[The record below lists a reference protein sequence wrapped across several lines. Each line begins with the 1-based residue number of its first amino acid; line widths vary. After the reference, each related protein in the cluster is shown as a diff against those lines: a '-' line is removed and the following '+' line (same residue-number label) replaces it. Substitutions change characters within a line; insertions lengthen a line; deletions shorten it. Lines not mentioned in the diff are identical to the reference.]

1 MEVVSGGFFD
11 SIGRRRLPPEVR
23 WAAAALGLPEESLV
37 AAGGASGLTWAC
49 GECILRTG
57 DAKTLRRE
65 VVAMTAASRA
75 VPVPEVL
82 DAVEFTDA
90 EGRARAGLLLAQ
102 LPGRPALDL
111 TRLSVTQARQRGE
124 RCGSLH
130 VALAGVAAPPGV
142 DAVPAIPQSSETT
155 TLHCLLHLDLHPL
168 NVLIDETGDVSGVL
182 DWANTAAGPAV
193 LDRARSWSI
202 LTLDPAA
209 TPLHDEPHFAAMLQG
224 WSHTADFEHLPAAA
238 RAWAC
243 QVMLRDLN
251 PRYPAHRLVHVRQ
264 RLADL
269 QNSRD

>member
-1 MEVVSGGFFD
+1 
-11 SIGRRRLPPEVR
+11 
-23 WAAAALGLPEESLV
+23 
-37 AAGGASGLTWAC
+37 
-49 GECILRTG
+49 
-57 DAKTLRRE
+57 
-65 VVAMTAASRA
+65 

-90 EGRARAGLLLAQ
+90 EGRARAGLLLAR

-130 VALAGVAAPPGV
+130 VALADVAAPPGV

-155 TLHCLLHLDLHPL
+155 TPHCLLHLDLHPL

-202 LTLDPAA
+202 LRRPHCTTSHTSLPCCTAGPTPPTSSSYQPRRARGPARSCCVTSTLA
-209 TPLHDEPHFAAMLQG
+209 TPP
-224 WSHTADFEHLPAAA
+224 TALPTSGSASPTSKLPRLILAPRA
-238 RAWAC
+238 RS
-243 QVMLRDLN
+243 QVR
-251 PRYPAHRLVHVRQ
+251 
-264 RLADL
+264 
-269 QNSRD
+269 